1 MTAVQN
7 ATLKNI
13 LNYFEVTTDCCG
25 NDMVVKV
32 LDAHGRIAKTVRQ
45 TLEES
50 IDRIC
55 LNLNDLRKG
64 KYIINIFADDNFI
77 KAVRYTKD

>member
-7 ATLKNI
+7 TTLQNV
-13 LNYFEVTTDCCG
+13 LNYFEVTANCAG

-64 KYIINIFADDNFI
+64 KYIINIFSDDHFI